1 MQIDL
6 KQPILQKND
15 AIASELRERF
25 AENHV
30 FVLDLLASTT
40 PTRRSSRR
48 T

>member
-25 AENHV
+25 AETVSYTH
-30 FVLDLLASTT
+30 LTLPTILLV
-40 PTRRSSRR
+40 
-48 T
+48 